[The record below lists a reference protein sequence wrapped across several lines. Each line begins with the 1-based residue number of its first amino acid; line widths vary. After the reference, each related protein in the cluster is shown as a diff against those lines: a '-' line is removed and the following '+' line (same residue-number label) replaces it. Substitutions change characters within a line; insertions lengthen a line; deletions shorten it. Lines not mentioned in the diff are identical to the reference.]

1 MSRTAGA
8 LWLLLLGLGVLI
20 ALFPFISVWR
30 VSGQVLEELPQV
42 LESETTDQRNRF
54 GAMFDDDFVLATRTY
69 RDTTADVV
77 LDALRSDGF
86 ESAFLR
92 DRRWSAKACC
102 GDYDAVFVDVQERD
116 SGSAVAVLTV
126 ADSDVQVAWP
136 IFASLG
142 IPMAIAGSVLASVG
156 FRKRRQPQSESV
168 PA

>member
-30 VSGQVLEELPQV
+30 LSGQVLEELPQV
-42 LESETTDQRNRF
+42 LESETTDQRHRF

-77 LDALRSDGF
+77 PNALRSDGF
-86 ESAFLR
+86 EPAFLG

-116 SGSAVAVLTV
+116 PGSVIAVLTV
-126 ADSDVQVAWP
+126 ADSDFQVSWP
-136 IFASLG
+136 IFALLG
-142 IPMAIAGSVLASVG
+142 VVLASVAS
-156 FRKRRQPQSESV
+156 RKMRQSQSESV